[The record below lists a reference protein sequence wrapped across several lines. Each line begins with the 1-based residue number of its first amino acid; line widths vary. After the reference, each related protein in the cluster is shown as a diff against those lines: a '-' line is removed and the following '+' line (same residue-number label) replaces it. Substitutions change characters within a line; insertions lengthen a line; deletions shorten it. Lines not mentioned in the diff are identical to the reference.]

1 MKYYRFS
8 LDDNIWVFRDLAR
21 GRYHSIFEHPYL
33 SFLREIHEEF
43 HSKIQLNVYY
53 ETEGFCLS
61 QMPDSY
67 KGEWE
72 ENADWLRLSFHA
84 RADDPPSPYEKSGYA
99 ELFADCSAVQKEIC
113 RFAGPAVLSPYTTI
127 HYCKVTPDG
136 CRGLKDCGVKGL
148 VGLFRPQDGEQVD
161 YSLSKET
168 EAYLQ
173 TNHFCYDEE
182 YGMFF
187 VRNDLII
194 NVHPLSELEDVLK
207 GKENEAFLEVMIHE
221 QYFYPDY
228 PYYQPDFREKV
239 CFVIQW
245 LTEKGYAPAFLEE
258 MLK

>member
-84 RADDPPSPYEKSGYA
+84 RADDPPSPYEKSGYE

-113 RFAGPAVLSPYTTI
+113 RFAGRTVLSPYTTI

-173 TNHFCYDEE
+173 TDHFCYDEG

-194 NVHPLSELEDVLK
+194 NAHPLSELENVLK
-207 GKENEAFLEVMIHE
+207 GKENETFLEVMIHE

-239 CFVIQW
+239 RFVIQW

>member
-1 MKYYRFS
+1 M
-8 LDDNIWVFRDLAR
+8 
-21 GRYHSIFEHPYL
+21 
-33 SFLREIHEEF
+33 
-43 HSKIQLNVYY
+43 
-53 ETEGFCLS
+53 
-61 QMPDSY
+61 
-67 KGEWE
+67 
-72 ENADWLRLSFHA
+72 
-84 RADDPPSPYEKSGYA
+84 
-99 ELFADCSAVQKEIC
+99 
-113 RFAGPAVLSPYTTI
+113 
-127 HYCKVTPDG
+127 TPDG

-173 TNHFCYDEE
+173 TNHFCYDEG

-239 CFVIQW
+239 RFVIRW
-245 LTEKGYAPAFLEE
+245 LTGKRVCTGIFRGDSKM
-258 MLK
+258 MLRKSRMASRSRR

>member
-99 ELFADCSAVQKEIC
+99 ELFADCSGSAHASAYWTDIAVSRVQTLGQ
-113 RFAGPAVLSPYTTI
+113 FAPV
-127 HYCKVTPDG
+127 
-136 CRGLKDCGVKGL
+136 
-148 VGLFRPQDGEQVD
+148 
-161 YSLSKET
+161 
-168 EAYLQ
+168 
-173 TNHFCYDEE
+173 
-182 YGMFF
+182 
-187 VRNDLII
+187 
-194 NVHPLSELEDVLK
+194 
-207 GKENEAFLEVMIHE
+207 
-221 QYFYPDY
+221 
-228 PYYQPDFREKV
+228 
-239 CFVIQW
+239 
-245 LTEKGYAPAFLEE
+245 
-258 MLK
+258 